1 MQDERRLATINQP
14 KITAFLAV
22 REIVE
27 KVGDK
32 LRTITR
38 MTIVQRLWIA
48 SLGQGNCAVCTLPY
62 SNERTAESPGE
73 NVTISQ
79 KPKSTKNLKFV
90 MSDYEP
96 AKYPYMRSKVT

>member
-32 LRTITR
+32 LRTTTR
-38 MTIVQRLWIA
+38 MAIVQRLWIA
-48 SLGQGNCAVCTLPY
+48 SLGPGNCAVCMLPY
-62 SNERTAESPGE
+62 SNAL
-73 NVTISQ
+73 Q
-79 KPKSTKNLKFV
+79 KVQGKMLRFLKSRSRLKTKKL
-90 MSDYEP
+90 
-96 AKYPYMRSKVT
+96 